1 MREVH
6 GRVSANG
13 CIVAPLFFI
22 AYSIAMPSKS
32 GILNT
37 KMSRKMSKSKYD
49 EDEAKTSVK
58 SKGMK
63 ARICG

>member
-1 MREVH
+1 MH

-22 AYSIAMPSKS
+22 AYSIAIKMPSKS

-37 KMSRKMSKSKYD
+37 KMSRKMSKSKRRG
-49 EDEAKTSVK
+49 EDERKE
-58 SKGMK
+58 
-63 ARICG
+63 

>member
-37 KMSRKMSKSKYD
+37 KMSRKMSKSKRRG
-49 EDEAKTSVK
+49 EDERKE
-58 SKGMK
+58 
-63 ARICG
+63 